1 MSGRKRTLSRGQH
14 HRYSQ
19 SLKENQ
25 PNSPNTP
32 YRLNLLKIDR
42 SGKET
47 MLEMSQRIGQTQIFE
62 VNCVLEECIRSV
74 GDLSFLHHYT
84 SPP

>member
-1 MSGRKRTLSRGQH
+1 
-14 HRYSQ
+14 
-19 SLKENQ
+19 
-25 PNSPNTP
+25 
-32 YRLNLLKIDR
+32 
-42 SGKET
+42 
-47 MLEMSQRIGQTQIFE
+47 MSQRIGQTQIFE